1 MTDLELKYLKSEE
14 GQAAYN
20 AHCLKNDQELE
31 LLILKDKGASPYFG
45 SLVSLIKLRRKAAG
59 KFSRN
64 EEMFFTSLS
73 LEQATSERIARYI
86 ASRFKKDWTVMDLT
100 CGLGANAIFL
110 ADQVKKVVAVDLEVE
125 KINCAKENALVYGVD
140 DKIEFI
146 VGDAYLNIKK
156 VDAFFL
162 DPARDREGATKT
174 RSILNSSP
182 ALLEILP
189 KLFEIT
195 KNVAVKISPAFDY
208 EELKLLPL
216 EPEVEVISEDN
227 NCKVALLWFGDLKTA
242 ARRATGFKKDKN
254 FSVINSEKIE
264 PVEISLPLKY
274 LYEPDKAISKAHL
287 IDEVAHSFS
296 LKKLDYNLSF
306 LTGNELMNDSQN
318 IFRKFLVLSSGQFT
332 LKQFKKFIKEQ
343 KIDRAEI
350 ITKNFRMTA
359 DDIRNRLKIKEGG
372 EYNLIFLGLKN
383 QEKYFILAKKIESE

>member
-14 GQAAYN
+14 GRAAYN
-20 AHCLKNDQELE
+20 AHYLKSDQELE
-31 LLILKDKGASPYFG
+31 LLILKDKGSSPYLG

-59 KFSRN
+59 KFSRS
-64 EEMFFTSLS
+64 EKMFFTSLS
-73 LEQATSERIARYI
+73 LEQATGERIARYI

-110 ADQVKKVVAVDLEVE
+110 ADQVKKVVAVDLEAE
-125 KINCAKENALVYGVD
+125 KINCAKENAAVYGVNN
-140 DKIEFI
+140 KIKFI
-146 VGDAYLNIKK
+146 VGDAFLNINQ

-216 EPEVEVISEDN
+216 EPEVEVISENN
-227 NCKVALLWFGDLKTA
+227 NCKVVMLWFGNFKTA
-242 ARRATGFKKDKN
+242 ARRATGFKKEESFSIIN
-254 FSVINSEKIE
+254 FNNLE
-264 PVEISLPLKY
+264 PIEISSPLKY

-306 LTGNELMNDSQN
+306 LTGNELINDPQN
-318 IFRKFLVLSSGQFT
+318 IFRKFLVLHFAKFS

-350 ITKNFRMTA
+350 ITKNFRMMA
-359 DDIRNRLKIKEGG
+359 DDIRGRLKIKEGG
-372 EYNLIFLGLKN
+372 DYSLIFLGLKN
-383 QEKYFILAKKIESE
+383 QEKYFILAKKVN

>member
-1 MTDLELKYLKSEE
+1 M
-14 GQAAYN
+14 
-20 AHCLKNDQELE
+20 
-31 LLILKDKGASPYFG
+31 
-45 SLVSLIKLRRKAAG
+45 
-59 KFSRN
+59 
-64 EEMFFTSLS
+64 
-73 LEQATSERIARYI
+73 
-86 ASRFKKDWTVMDLT
+86 
-100 CGLGANAIFL
+100 
-110 ADQVKKVVAVDLEVE
+110 
-125 KINCAKENALVYGVD
+125 
-140 DKIEFI
+140 
-146 VGDAYLNIKK
+146 
-156 VDAFFL
+156 
-162 DPARDREGATKT
+162 
-174 RSILNSSP
+174 
-182 ALLEILP
+182 
-189 KLFEIT
+189 
-195 KNVAVKISPAFDY
+195 
-208 EELKLLPL
+208 
-216 EPEVEVISEDN
+216 
-227 NCKVALLWFGDLKTA
+227 ALLWFGDLKTA